1 MQPLRIQAKWLSSE
15 PSTSRS
21 EASSPDVATLLE
33 RLGEPLRDADR
44 LASTAVNRALA
55 GSGQRFVQPPGEGNR
70 AAHSRAPEAVVAPAT
85 TKTSRAPVKSLVA
98 ALVGIALVP
107 AAIWFALSWQDTVRP
122 GGDEVAPAEQTRAA
136 SLPASTGLAH
146 PEQASSPLEVVLS
159 SPDRIEANAGEVI
172 EFPIAI
178 DATAALPPRSI
189 LAITALPEG
198 ASLSEGRPYGVTG
211 WSLRPDEIGGLRLQL
226 PSRSAASDMHLE
238 LVAGDGAVLAQSET
252 RLSIA
257 STEVAATVGSIP
269 SVPAPE
275 IAKAAEAVAD
285 APPLPQRNPSAS
297 AGADPSVKVNTVKV
311 VTIEP
316 PRQAR
321 PHDGAYALGSAAD
334 EAKAPA
340 EWMQTKTAVDMH
352 AKAQQSSETVK
363 VADKGVKLRVTAR
376 DKNWVQV
383 TDPTSSTTGWIY
395 NRFLTPAEPPAQ

>member
-1 MQPLRIQAKWLSSE
+1 
-15 PSTSRS
+15 
-21 EASSPDVATLLE
+21 
-33 RLGEPLRDADR
+33 
-44 LASTAVNRALA
+44 
-55 GSGQRFVQPPGEGNR
+55 
-70 AAHSRAPEAVVAPAT
+70 VVAPAT

-122 GGDEVAPAEQTRAA
+122 GGDEVAPAETRAA
-136 SLPASTGLAH
+136 SFPASTGLAP

-198 ASLSEGRPYGVTG
+198 ASFSEGRPYGVTG

-226 PSRSAASDMHLE
+226 PQRSAASDMHLE

-257 STEVAATVGSIP
+257 STEVATVGSIP
-269 SVPAPE
+269 SVPTDE
-275 IAKAAEAVAD
+275 IAKAAEGVVD

-297 AGADPSVKVNTVKV
+297 AGTDSSVKVSTVKV

-340 EWMQTKTAVDMH
+340 EWMQTKAAVDMH

>member
-1 MQPLRIQAKWLSSE
+1 VQPLRTEAKWLFPE
-15 PSTSRS
+15 PSTGRS
-21 EASSPDVATLLE
+21 DASSSDIASLLE
-33 RLGEPLRDADR
+33 RFGEPIRNGDSP
-44 LASTAVNRALA
+44 ASIAAKPALA
-55 GSGQRFVQPPGEGNR
+55 GSGLRAVQPDDANGM
-70 AAHSRAPEAVVAPAT
+70 AQSRALESVAAPAT
-85 TKTSRAPVKSLVA
+85 TKKSRLTVKSLVA
-98 ALVGIALVP
+98 ALAAIVLVP
-107 AAIWFALSWQDTVRP
+107 TAIFAVLVWQDRIHP
-122 GGDEVAPAEQTRAA
+122 LGGHEVAPADQSA
-136 SLPASTGLAH
+136 SLPGSTGLAH

-159 SPDRIEANAGEVI
+159 SPDRIEAKAGEVI

-178 DATAALPPRSI
+178 DATEALPPRSI

-198 ASLSEGRPYGVTG
+198 ASFSEGRPYGVTG

-226 PSRSAASDMHLE
+226 PQRSAASDMHLE

-257 STEVAATVGSIP
+257 PAEVATGSIE
-269 SVPAPE
+269 SVPPDE
-275 IAKAAEAVAD
+275 IAKSAEAVAD

-297 AGADPSVKVNTVKV
+297 AGTDPSVKVNTVKV

-334 EAKAPA
+334 EATAPA
-340 EWMQTKTAVDMH
+340 EWMQTKAAVDMH

-363 VADKGVKLRVTAR
+363 VADKGVTLRVTAR

-383 TDPTSSTTGWIY
+383 TDPASSTTGWIY

>member
-15 PSTSRS
+15 PSISRS

-33 RLGEPLRDADR
+33 RFGEPLRDGDR

-55 GSGQRFVQPPGEGNR
+55 GSGQRFVQPPGEANR
-70 AAHSRAPEAVVAPAT
+70 AAQPRAPKAVVAPAT

-136 SLPASTGLAH
+136 SFPASTGLAN

-172 EFPIAI
+172 EFAIAI

-198 ASLSEGRPYGVTG
+198 ASFSEGRPYGVTG

-226 PSRSAASDMHLE
+226 PQRSAASDMHLE

-257 STEVAATVGSIP
+257 AADVATVGSIP
-269 SVPAPE
+269 SVPTDE
-275 IAKAAEAVAD
+275 MAKAAEAVVD

-340 EWMQTKTAVDMH
+340 EWMQTKAAVDMH

-383 TDPTSSTTGWIY
+383 TDPTSATTGWIY